1 MTSFLGNSKGL
12 ADFDQKSLASM
23 KNFPSPP
30 RMQKLTHVTQVAAA
44 SIAFNPIF
52 WK

>member
-12 ADFDQKSLASM
+12 VDFDQKSLASM
-23 KNFPSPP
+23 KKSLSPP
-30 RMQKLTHVTQVAAA
+30 SRQKLTHVTLVAAA
-44 SIAFNPIF
+44 AIAFNPIF